1 MNSFLIALLCWAF
14 LPTHDYYIS
23 TTNVRVIPE
32 SQQIQLTSRFFI
44 DDIEALMQSKTGENI
59 QLQPDTDSIAI
70 DQFVAAFYQENL
82 TIEWDGKPQDIKYLG
97 REYQDDLLVVY
108 AEIQP
113 FPSAVDE
120 LFFTVTFL
128 TDFLPSQQNIIHFSA
143 PSSKK
148 SVLLNQ
154 AKTTHRIFL

>member
-1 MNSFLIALLCWAF
+1 MNSFLIALLSWAF

-23 TTNVRVIPE
+23 TTTVRVVPE

-59 QLQPDTDSIAI
+59 QLQPDTDTTAI
-70 DQFVAAFYQENL
+70 DQFVAAFYRDNL
-82 TIEWDGKPQDIKYLG
+82 TIEWDGKTLEIKYLG

-113 FPSAVDE
+113 FPSAVDQ
-120 LFFTVTFL
+120 LVSTVTFL
-128 TDFLPSQQNIIHFSA
+128 TDFLPGQQNIIHFSA
-143 PSSKK
+143 PSNKK
-148 SVLLNQ
+148 SVLLNK
-154 AKTTHRIFL
+154 AKTTYRVFL